1 MTRKCHNFV
10 IINSYTCTV
19 YIAYSVT
26 VMYTGFGYI
35 YTLNIMEN
43 IAKQNHH
50 GSINSNS
57 ILNYTSEISFS
68 FCHFFHM
75 IILSKFIGEMG
86 FDTFRTRT
94 LVISMWHGIISR
106 LAENYNIICVIICFS
121 FPESLRLCDY
131 PIHFLCRINIIF
143 YSLI

>member
-35 YTLNIMEN
+35 YTE
-43 IAKQNHH
+43 HH
-50 GSINSNS
+50 GKYRKTKSSRFYSNS
-57 ILNYTSEISFS
+57 ILNYTSEILFS

-86 FDTFRTRT
+86 FDTVRTRT

-106 LAENYNIICVIICFS
+106 LICFS

-131 PIHFLCRINIIF
+131 PIHFLCRINEIF

>member
-1 MTRKCHNFV
+1 MHYIYCVFSH
-10 IINSYTCTV
+10 SYV
-19 YIAYSVT
+19 H
-26 VMYTGFGYI
+26 GLWLYI

-57 ILNYTSEISFS
+57 ILNYTSEILFS

-106 LAENYNIICVIICFS
+106 LAENYNINCVIICFS

-131 PIHFLCRINIIF
+131 PIHFLCRINEIF

>member
-1 MTRKCHNFV
+1 MHCIYCVFSH
-10 IINSYTCTV
+10 SYV
-19 YIAYSVT
+19 H
-26 VMYTGFGYI
+26 GLWLYI
-35 YTLNIMEN
+35 YTLNIMKN
-43 IAKQNHH
+43 IAKQNRH

-57 ILNYTSEISFS
+57 ILNYTSEILFS
-68 FCHFFHM
+68 FCHIFHM

-106 LAENYNIICVIICFS
+106 LAENYNINCVIICFS

-131 PIHFLCRINIIF
+131 PIHFLCRINEIF

>member
-19 YIAYSVT
+19 YIAYSVR

-35 YTLNIMEN
+35 YTE
-43 IAKQNHH
+43 HH
-50 GSINSNS
+50 GKYRKTKSSRFYSNS
-57 ILNYTSEISFS
+57 ILNYTSEILFS

-75 IILSKFIGEMG
+75 IILSKFSGEMG

-131 PIHFLCRINIIF
+131 PIHFLCRINEIF

>member
-1 MTRKCHNFV
+1 MHCIYCVFSH
-10 IINSYTCTV
+10 SYV
-19 YIAYSVT
+19 H
-26 VMYTGFGYI
+26 GLWLYI

-43 IAKQNHH
+43 IAKQNRH

-57 ILNYTSEISFS
+57 ILNYTSEILFS

-106 LAENYNIICVIICFS
+106 LAENYNINCVIICFS

-131 PIHFLCRINIIF
+131 PMHFLCRINEIF

>member
-1 MTRKCHNFV
+1 MHCIYCVFSH
-10 IINSYTCTV
+10 SYV
-19 YIAYSVT
+19 HGLWLYI
-26 VMYTGFGYI
+26 YI
-35 YTLNIMEN
+35 YTE
-43 IAKQNHH
+43 HH
-50 GSINSNS
+50 GKYRKTKSSRFYSNS
-57 ILNYTSEISFS
+57 ILNYTSEILFS

-131 PIHFLCRINIIF
+131 PIHFLCRINEIF

>member
-19 YIAYSVT
+19 YCVFSHSYVH
-26 VMYTGFGYI
+26 GLWLYI
-35 YTLNIMEN
+35 YTE
-43 IAKQNHH
+43 HH
-50 GSINSNS
+50 GKYRKTKSSRFYSNS
-57 ILNYTSEISFS
+57 ILNYTSEILFS

-86 FDTFRTRT
+86 FDTVRTRT

-106 LAENYNIICVIICFS
+106 LAENYNINCVIICFS

-131 PIHFLCRINIIF
+131 PIHFLCRINEIF

>member
-35 YTLNIMEN
+35 YTE
-43 IAKQNHH
+43 HH
-50 GSINSNS
+50 GKYRKTKSSRFYSNS

-106 LAENYNIICVIICFS
+106 LAENYNINCVIICFS

-131 PIHFLCRINIIF
+131 PMHFLCTINEIF

>member
-19 YIAYSVT
+19 YCVFSHSYVHGLWLYI
-26 VMYTGFGYI
+26 I
-35 YTLNIMEN
+35 YTE
-43 IAKQNHH
+43 HH
-50 GSINSNS
+50 GKYRKTKSSRFYSNS
-57 ILNYTSEISFS
+57 ILNYTSEILFS

-86 FDTFRTRT
+86 FDTVRTRT

-106 LAENYNIICVIICFS
+106 LAENYNINCVIICFS

-131 PIHFLCRINIIF
+131 PIHFLCRINEIF

>member
-1 MTRKCHNFV
+1 MHCIYCVFSH
-10 IINSYTCTV
+10 SYV
-19 YIAYSVT
+19 H
-26 VMYTGFGYI
+26 GLWLYI

-43 IAKQNHH
+43 IAKQNRH

-57 ILNYTSEISFS
+57 ILNYTSEILFS

-131 PIHFLCRINIIF
+131 PIHFLCRINEIF

>member
-1 MTRKCHNFV
+1 MTRKCHNLL

-19 YIAYSVT
+19 YCVFSHSYVH
-26 VMYTGFGYI
+26 GLWLYI
-35 YTLNIMEN
+35 YTE
-43 IAKQNHH
+43 HH
-50 GSINSNS
+50 GKYRKTKSSRFYSNS
-57 ILNYTSEISFS
+57 ILNYTSEILFS

-75 IILSKFIGEMG
+75 IILSRFIGEMG
-86 FDTFRTRT
+86 FDTVRTRT

-106 LAENYNIICVIICFS
+106 LAENYNINCVIICFS

-131 PIHFLCRINIIF
+131 PIHFLCRINEIF

>member
-1 MTRKCHNFV
+1 MHCIYCVFSH
-10 IINSYTCTV
+10 SYV
-19 YIAYSVT
+19 H
-26 VMYTGFGYI
+26 GLWLYI

-57 ILNYTSEISFS
+57 ILNYTSEILFS
-68 FCHFFHM
+68 FCHIFHM

-131 PIHFLCRINIIF
+131 PMHFLCRINEIF

>member
-35 YTLNIMEN
+35 YTE
-43 IAKQNHH
+43 HH
-50 GSINSNS
+50 GKYRKTKSSRFYSNS
-57 ILNYTSEISFS
+57 ILNYTSEILFS

-131 PIHFLCRINIIF
+131 PIHFLCRINEIF